1 MSYLRC
7 IQPVRSLA
15 KVWCVVRVVSLG
27 SGSDGNAILVQND
40 TTTVLVD
47 DGFPVRELKS
57 RLHQA
62 HVRPE
67 DISAILITHEHS
79 DHAGGARTFAR
90 HFGIPLIADP
100 RTLNA
105 LFSTPERGMPGAPP
119 PERVALP
126 VGHAL
131 SWGRIEVVSFPVSH
145 DAVAPCGYVLSSAA
159 WRVFVATDTGMVTD
173 AMLEAMRTAHLI
185 IIEANHDRDRLLNG
199 PYPWYLK
206 QRILGPTGHLSNDQT
221 KLALASVLDDGP
233 RWIWLAHLSR
243 TNDSPDIARACIREH
258 LRQCEL
264 RHIQPQPLPHAFGPM
279 WDSVALWAAPAKSSP
294 GDVPTPSTVA
304 NGDEE

>member
-1 MSYLRC
+1 M
-7 IQPVRSLA
+7 PSLA

-47 DGFPVRELKS
+47 DGFPLRDLKS

-62 HVRPE
+62 HIRPE

-105 LFSTPERGMPGAPP
+105 LCAMPDRGMPGAPP
-119 PERVALP
+119 PERVELP

-131 SWGRIEVVSFPVSH
+131 SWGRLEIASFPVSH
-145 DAVAPCGYVLSSAA
+145 DAVAPCGYLLSSAA
-159 WRVFVATDTGMVTD
+159 WRVFVATDTGVVTD

-185 IIEANHDRDRLLNG
+185 IIEANHDHDRLLNG

-243 TNDSPDIARACIREH
+243 TNNTPDIARACIREH

-279 WDSVALWAAPAKSSP
+279 WDSVALWANPAKSSP
-294 GDVPTPSTVA
+294 GDNLAPSN
-304 NGDEE
+304 NGERQR